1 MKKLKIS
8 CIVWLFAFMPV
19 LLMAQAQP
27 RMEVPGDNFSLEGAL
42 DLFKK
47 SSSPEE
53 FEQMLNNPETKV
65 NNLDLNG
72 DGYIDY
78 MRVFDIQEANVHA
91 FVIQA
96 VISERERQDI
106 AVITLE
112 KLANGR
118 AIVQI
123 TGDEAIYG
131 IETIIEPSRE
141 VYLYAGSTTYRET
154 VNVWNWPS
162 VQFIYGPHYNVWV
175 SPWGWGSRPIW
186 WRAWRPIVYHDY
198 YYHWTP
204 YRHIYTYCYAPRVMH
219 IHHVYR
225 TSYRRTSVTV
235 HTRHH
240 RQINRY
246 RSARIDADGRYVRSN
261 SRSDSRS
268 RSTSVRYTPDGRI
281 SSVSRSTTRS
291 SSGARDGRSV
301 NSRSSVNRS
310 DYQSSRNSS
319 SRNAGIERSS
329 SRSSG
334 STSVQRSSSSSG
346 SRQSSGGSSIQRSSS
361 RSSGSSSVQR
371 SGSSSGSRQS
381 SGGSSIQR
389 SSSRSSGSSSVQR
402 SSSSSGSR
410 QSSGSSSIQRSS
422 SRSSGSSSVQ
432 RSSSSSGSR
441 QSSGSSSRSSGSSR
455 NSSSR
460 GRQ

>member
-1 MKKLKIS
+1 VIILASKER
-8 CIVWLFAFMPV
+8 WT
-19 LLMAQAQP
+19 
-27 RMEVPGDNFSLEGAL
+27 FS
-42 DLFKK
+42 KK

-291 SSGARDGRSV
+291 SSGARDGQSV

-310 DYQSSRNSS
+310 DYQSSRSSS
-319 SRNAGIERSS
+319 SRNAGNRTI
-329 SRSSG
+329 
-334 STSVQRSSSSSG
+334 
-346 SRQSSGGSSIQRSSS
+346 IQQI
-361 RSSGSSSVQR
+361 VWF
-371 SGSSSGSRQS
+371 
-381 SGGSSIQR
+381 
-389 SSSRSSGSSSVQR
+389 
-402 SSSSSGSR
+402 
-410 QSSGSSSIQRSS
+410 
-422 SRSSGSSSVQ
+422 
-432 RSSSSSGSR
+432 
-441 QSSGSSSRSSGSSR
+441 
-455 NSSSR
+455 NECAALK
-460 GRQ
+460 